1 MSTTQSAYDWL
12 RARIRSGEVA
22 PPVLGP
28 AVESEPEL
36 GIANEPVR
44 EQERHAEIDRLRGEI
59 EALVAGAGKGGA
71 ADAVETALESV
82 ARMQV
87 VTANVDACKPPTGPH
102 LERALQAL
110 ADERLMGHADAIE
123 RGMTYTSDNTMRLLR
138 GEK

>member
-12 RARIRSGEVA
+12 RARIRAGEIAA
-22 PPVLGP
+22 PQPEP
-28 AVESEPEL
+28 TAAPESLETEP
-36 GIANEPVR
+36 GPVR
-44 EQERHAEIDRLRGEI
+44 EAERHAEIDRLRDEI
-59 EALVAGAGKGGA
+59 EALVTGAAKGGA
-71 ADAVETALESV
+71 GEAVETALETV

-87 VTANVDACKPPTGPH
+87 VAANVDACKPPAGPH
-102 LERALQAL
+102 LERALQNM

>member
-12 RARIRSGEVA
+12 RARIRTGESA
-22 PPVLGP
+22 PPEPEPTV
-28 AVESEPEL
+28 EPEL
-36 GIANEPVR
+36 EVEPEPVR
-44 EQERHAEIDRLRGEI
+44 EQERHAEIDRLRDEI
-59 EALVAGAGKGGA
+59 EALVTSGSTGGAGA
-71 ADAVETALESV
+71 AVETALETV

-87 VTANVDACKPPTGPH
+87 VTANVDACRPPTGPH
-102 LERALQAL
+102 LERALQTL